1 MSDFYEM
8 LGVSKSA
15 SANEIRQA
23 YARLARERHPD
34 RYLDP
39 AEKQRAHA
47 YFQELTS
54 AFNTLYNPNSRR
66 EYDASRERPTPRN
79 PEEIARDAYERSRE
93 MMDGGQ
99 AEGAITELRRA
110 VHHAPNEPAYH
121 HALGRALARNR
132 ATAREAVQAIERAIQ
147 LAPREAAF
155 HVDLAQLLHAQGMT
169 IRAQKAAEAA
179 LRIAPRDPR
188 VQKIAAAV
196 GLLRP

>member
-1 MSDFYEM
+1 MSDYYQM
-8 LGVSKSA
+8 LGVPKTA

-23 YARLARERHPD
+23 YARLAKERHPD

-66 EYDASRERPTPRN
+66 EYDAQIEKPAPRS
-79 PEEIARDAYERSRE
+79 PEDIARDAFERSRE
-93 MMDGGQ
+93 LLDAGQ
-99 AEGAITELRRA
+99 LEEAITELRRA
-110 VHHAPNEPAYH
+110 VHHAPNDARYH
-121 HALGRALARNR
+121 HGLGRALGRNR
-132 ATAREAVQAIERAIQ
+132 ATAREAIQSIEKAIQ

-155 HVDLAQLLHAQGMT
+155 HADLAQLLHGQGMT

-179 LRIAPRDPR
+179 LRLAPRDPR
-188 VQKIAAAV
+188 VQRVAAAV
-196 GLLRP
+196 GLTRS